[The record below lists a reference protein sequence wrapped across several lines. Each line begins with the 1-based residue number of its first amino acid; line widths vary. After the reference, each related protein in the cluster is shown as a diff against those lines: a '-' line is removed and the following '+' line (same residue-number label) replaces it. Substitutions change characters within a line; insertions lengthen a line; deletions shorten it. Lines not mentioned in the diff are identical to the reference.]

1 MGKEIFREKSLKRVN
16 SPESLND
23 YVRVSNPGVWLL
35 LGAVIVLLIGLFV
48 WGYFG
53 RMESKLNIRV
63 LSLEEGV
70 VGFVEDTDVQNV
82 EPGMTVRIETSDGTV
97 EGELVEIGT
106 ERLKYSE
113 IAEEYSM
120 HLVDSEVNASVYAIL
135 IDVDFLAEGKYSASV
150 ITESIQPLSFLFN

>member
-35 LGAVIVLLIGLFV
+35 LGAVIVLLVGLFV

-63 LSLEEGV
+63 LSMEEGV
-70 VGFVEDTDVQNV
+70 VGFVQDTDVQTV
-82 EPGMTVRIETSDGTV
+82 EPGMTIRIETSDGTV
-97 EGELVEIGT
+97 EGVIAEIGS

-113 IAEEYSM
+113 IAQEYSM
-120 HLVDSEVNASVYAIL
+120 QLVDSEVNASVYAVLVDI
-135 IDVDFLAEGKYSASV
+135 DFLAEGKYTASI

>member
-35 LGAVIVLLIGLFV
+35 LGAVIVLLVGLFV

-53 RMESKLNIRV
+53 RMESKLNIHV
-63 LSLEEGV
+63 LSMEEGV
-70 VGFVEDTDVQNV
+70 VGFVEDTDVQSV
-82 EPGMTVRIETSDGTV
+82 EPGMVVRIETTGGTV
-97 EGELVEIGT
+97 EGEIVEIGT

-120 HLVDSEVNASVYAIL
+120 HLVDSEVNASVYAVL
-135 IDVDFLAEGKYSASV
+135 IDIDSLTEGKYAASI
-150 ITESIQPLSFLFN
+150 ITESVQPLSFLFN